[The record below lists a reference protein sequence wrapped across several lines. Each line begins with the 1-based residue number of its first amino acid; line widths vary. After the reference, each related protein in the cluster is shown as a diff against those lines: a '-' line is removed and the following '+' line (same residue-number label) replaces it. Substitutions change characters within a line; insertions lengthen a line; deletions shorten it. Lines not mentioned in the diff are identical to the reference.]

1 MSVRV
6 IRDRT
11 GAVIAHDCE
20 PIVTVRLELG
30 AHARTFSDVEIVDCY
45 SRKLGALGATLAGSP
60 QLRWDEVERRWV
72 PRNRVVRCSV
82 EASVDGAIVL
92 IDEVEL
98 TLAELGSMLA
108 RHGAQVCLVF
118 LDD

>member
-30 AHARTFSDVEIVDCY
+30 AHARTFSDGEIVDCY
-45 SRKLGALGATLAGSP
+45 SRKLGVLGATLAGSP
-60 QLRWDEVERRWV
+60 QLRWDDVERRWV
-72 PRNRVVRCSV
+72 PRGRIVVCNV
-82 EASVDGAIVL
+82 EAAVDRPIVL
-92 IDEVEL
+92 IDEIEL

-108 RHGAQVCLVF
+108 RHGAQICLVF

>member
-11 GAVIAHDCE
+11 GAVIAHDSE

-30 AHARTFSDVEIVDCY
+30 AYARTFSDVEIVECY

-60 QLRWDEVERRWV
+60 QLRWDDVERRWV
-72 PRNRVVRCSV
+72 PRGRIVACNV
-82 EASVDGAIVL
+82 EATVDGPIVVV
-92 IDEVEL
+92 DEIEL

-108 RHGAQVCLVF
+108 RHGAQICLVF